1 MDVLGVVQTAM
12 ALQSQQ
18 TATTQ
23 AVTVAKRG
31 LDIQRQIG
39 EQAVAL
45 IQNSA
50 VPPLLRPERGSLS
63 TPPPENRR
71 WRSSA
76 TCVTRS
82 LLDPPSFPGKRQRE
96 SRCGSDPSPG
106 SRVCFFSGRCSQA
119 LDGFTV

>member
-23 AVTVAKRG
+23 AVAVAKRG

-50 VPPLLRPERGSLS
+50 VPPS
-63 TPPPENRR
+63 PPP
-71 WRSSA
+71 
-76 TCVTRS
+76 
-82 LLDPPSFPGKRQRE
+82 GKGQF
-96 SRCGSDPSPG
+96 
-106 SRVCFFSGRCSQA
+106 VNTTA
-119 LDGFTV
+119 